1 MKFVNVEKYF
11 KEMYADIWQG
21 NNLDKIDDYYAKEF
35 EETISVCD
43 DKKNPIEIN
52 MNYSDLVRQAL
63 WQKENYVKTT
73 FEIRKIIEDLD
84 NHISVY
90 FYSSSLNK
98 NTGELRHRY
107 VCGIW
112 RLNKDKKIDRV
123 WAVVTPY
130 YPS

>member
-1 MKFVNVEKYF
+1 MNVEKYF

-21 NNLDKIDDYYAKEF
+21 NNLNKIDDYYAKDF

-43 DKKNPIEIN
+43 ENKNPIEIN
-52 MNYSDLVRQAL
+52 MKYSDLVNQAT
-63 WQKENYVKTT
+63 WQKENYGNTT
-73 FEIRKIIEDLD
+73 FEIRNIVEGLD

-90 FYSSSLNK
+90 FYSSSVDK
-98 NTGELRHRY
+98 KTGELRHRY

-112 RLNKDKKIDRV
+112 HLNQNKQIDRV

-130 YPS
+130 YSS